1 MNEDQQES
9 AMPIEFSVRLSLK
22 PESVAWIDRFRK
34 EFGLNSDDA
43 TISRILDE
51 LLCRDDSAMTD
62 P

>member
-9 AMPIEFSVRLSLK
+9 DMPIEFSVRLSLK
-22 PESVAWIDRFRK
+22 PESGAWIDRFRK

>member
-1 MNEDQQES
+1 
-9 AMPIEFSVRLSLK
+9 MPIEFSVRLSLK